1 MEQLQLYLNH
11 RSIKTSGKEIYLEGK
26 AGSVF
31 LTDNLAYHS
40 GNKNLKMTIVTA
52 MRFGRSLNP
61 ASYINKDY
69 LFFQYFNDLY
79 N

>member
-1 MEQLQLYLNH
+1 MSGSH
-11 RSIKTSGKEIYLEGK
+11 RSTNTSGKEIYLEGE
-26 AGSVF
+26 AGSV

-40 GNKNLKMTIVTA
+40 GIKFKNDRVITA
-52 MRFGRSLNP
+52 MRFGKALNP